1 MVLSTLIINADDFGL
16 SSIVNR
22 AILTSMEEGLVTSTS
37 MMANMPG
44 FEHAVGLVR
53 VHAKLAGR
61 IGVHLN
67 LTEGRP
73 LSKPILDCPLFC
85 NDQGVFAYQ
94 RTPLFFLSKKVRE
107 AVYLEFKAQVE
118 RMLDAGIKPIHL
130 DSHHHI
136 HT

>member
-22 AILTSMEEGLVTSTS
+22 AILATMEEGLVTSTS

-44 FEHAVGLVR
+44 FEHGVGLAR

-73 LSKPILDCPLFC
+73 LTKPILDCRQFC
-85 NDQGVFAYQ
+85 DESGEFAYR
-94 RTPLFFLSKKVRE
+94 RTPLFFLSKRVRN
-107 AVYLEFKAQVE
+107 AVYQEFKAQVE
-118 RMLDAGIKPIHL
+118 RLREVG
-130 DSHHHI
+130 
-136 HT
+136 